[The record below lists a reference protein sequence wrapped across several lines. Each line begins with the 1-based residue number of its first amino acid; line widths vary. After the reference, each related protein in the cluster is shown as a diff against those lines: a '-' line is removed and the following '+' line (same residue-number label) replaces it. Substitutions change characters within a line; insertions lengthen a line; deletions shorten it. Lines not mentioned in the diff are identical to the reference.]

1 MSYSEFQ
8 IGFWHP
14 FGTHGGEGAE
24 QILERKRREIAKN
37 GWTLWSF
44 QKRQVLEAW
53 QSQIV
58 ETGQDAIYVFCSE
71 GIGAADPPN
80 EPAACKSYRLIGDD
94 SWNPLPEA
102 ISVPH
107 PFRPGFKEA
116 SAFLVQRVVYPL
128 DSFERP
134 TVEWF
139 SVKKGPWRRER
150 LPTRGE
156 YLIRPG
162 AGERMPRYRAV
173 LALRS
178 PYLAVVSTDEA

>member
-1 MSYSEFQ
+1 M
-8 IGFWHP
+8 
-14 FGTHGGEGAE
+14 
-24 QILERKRREIAKN
+24 RAKN

-102 ISVPH
+102 ISTPSIALLAMVLLAILLFDVPM
-107 PFRPGFKEA
+107 
-116 SAFLVQRVVYPL
+116 S
-128 DSFERP
+128 S
-134 TVEWF
+134 T
-139 SVKKGPWRRER
+139 
-150 LPTRGE
+150 
-156 YLIRPG
+156 
-162 AGERMPRYRAV
+162 PR
-173 LALRS
+173 
-178 PYLAVVSTDEA
+178 